1 MDFRGL
7 AGLKTGVENGIFWSE
22 LGSGFGEPGG
32 TTPPRIPKSTSNPKT
47 SSPHPPLGLLLNP
60 QSRAWGYEYSTTF
73 LLCNLTY
80 YFADD
85 VQAIWRKYLILF

>member
-1 MDFRGL
+1 M
-7 AGLKTGVENGIFWSE
+7 GVENGIFWSE

-32 TTPPRIPKSTSNPKT
+32 TPPPIIPRFTSNPKN
-47 SSPHPPLGLLLNP
+47 SSPPPPPPAPLGLLLNP

>member
-1 MDFRGL
+1 M
-7 AGLKTGVENGIFWSE
+7 GVENGIFWSE

-32 TTPPRIPKSTSNPKT
+32 TPPPRIPRSTSNPKT
-47 SSPHPPLGLLLNP
+47 YPPPPPPPLGLLLNH

>member
-1 MDFRGL
+1 M
-7 AGLKTGVENGIFWSE
+7 GVENGIFWSE

-32 TTPPRIPKSTSNPKT
+32 TPPPRIPRSTSNPKT
-47 SSPHPPLGLLLNP
+47 SSPPPHPPPLGLLLNP